1 MRETAKV
8 AFSVLTTTNNKRGEE
23 TTMEIDILSAEMRS
37 TASLVLVLTPASCGL
52 GGA

>member
-8 AFSVLTTTNNKRGEE
+8 ASSVLATTNNKRGEE
-23 TTMEIDILSAEMRS
+23 TTMEIDILSAVMRS